1 MRKSKH
7 GGTESDHEKALR
19 EMGADIPEKKS
30 TLPEAVI
37 YLWEIH
43 QDLSIPATD
52 GLSMD
57 SIINYTKHIG
67 INLGRM
73 EIKAVSMLDLIFR
86 RYIHGNG

>member
-1 MRKSKH
+1 MRKSSH

-19 EMGADIPEKKS
+19 EMGADIPEKKAVI
-30 TLPEAVI
+30 PDAVI

-43 QDLSIPATD
+43 QDLSITEPN

-57 SIINYTKHIG
+57 TLINYTKHIG
-67 INLGRM
+67 IELGRM
-73 EIKAVSMLDLIFR
+73 ELKAITMLDLIFR

>member
-19 EMGADIPEKKS
+19 EMGADIPEKKES
-30 TLPEAVI
+30 LPDAVV

-43 QDLSIPATD
+43 QDLSLTATD

-73 EIKAVSMLDLIFR
+73 ELKAISMLDLIFR